1 MVDFELTEEQNMF
14 REMAKEFGLREVL
27 PSARERDRQERYPD
41 EIMKKM
47 GNQGLLGIKIPCE
60 YGGLGLDWMTF
71 GLVMEQISYYDFSVG
86 ISYLTQTTLQAMPI
100 LSHGDES
107 QKRRYIPAILRGE
120 KLGCH
125 AAVEPNA
132 GSDATAI
139 ETKAVRSGE
148 EWIINGNKTWI
159 TNATVADF
167 AIVLAQTDKGKGTKG
182 ITTFLIDRDAPGFST
197 VQIKNKLGIRS
208 TDTGQLFFRECRIPD
223 SNRLG
228 QVGMGMRVALGS
240 IEHTRFGIAI
250 GAVGVL
256 QACIDSCV
264 KYCQERSQFGKPIG
278 NFQLVQE
285 KIAEM
290 VVDCEAGRGLTCRL
304 AYLKDKG
311 VPHSRETAITKYF
324 CTEAAVRA
332 ARTAVELH
340 GAYGYTDDFPVER
353 YYRDMISP
361 VIYGGTSNIQ
371 KLTIGSFA
379 TGIKAF
385 AT

>member
-1 MVDFELTEEQNMF
+1 MDFELTREQMMF
-14 REMAKEFGLREVL
+14 REMAKEFSLREVL
-27 PSARERDRQERYPD
+27 PSARERDREEKFPH

-47 GNQGLLGIKIPCE
+47 ATQGLMGIKIPRE

-71 GLVMEQISYYDFSVG
+71 GLVMEQISYVDYAVG
-86 ISYLTQTTLQAMPI
+86 ISFLSQTTLQALPI
-100 LSHGDES
+100 LAHGEER
-107 QKRRYIPAILRGE
+107 QKKKYVPEIVRGE
-120 KLGCH
+120 KLGSH

-139 ETKAVRSGE
+139 ETRAVKEGDG
-148 EWIINGNKTWI
+148 WVLNGNKTWI

-167 AIVLAQTDKGKGTKG
+167 AIVLAQTDKEKGTKG
-182 ITTFLIDRDAPGFST
+182 ITTFIIDRDAPGFSM
-197 VQIKNKLGIRS
+197 VKIKNKLGIRS
-208 TDTGQLFFRECRIPD
+208 TDTGQLFLRDCRISD
-223 SNRLG
+223 ANRLG
-228 QVGMGMRVALGS
+228 PVGMGMRVSLSG
-240 IEHTRFGIAI
+240 IDNTRFGIAI
-250 GAVGVL
+250 GAIGVL
-256 QACIDSCV
+256 QACIDASV

-278 NFQLVQE
+278 GFQLVQE

-290 VVDCEAGRGLTCRL
+290 IVDCEAGRWLAYRV

-332 ARTAVELH
+332 ARTALELH

-361 VIYGGTSNIQ
+361 LIFGGTSNIQ
-371 KLTIGSFA
+371 KLTIGNFA

-385 AT
+385 TS

>member
-1 MVDFELTEEQNMF
+1 VDFELTKEQSMF
-14 REMAKEFGLREVL
+14 RDMAKEFGLREVL
-27 PSARERDRQERYPD
+27 PSTRERDREERFPH

-47 GNQGLLGIKIPCE
+47 AAQGLMGIKIPRE
-60 YGGLGLDWMTF
+60 YGGLGLDWLTF
-71 GLVMEQISYYDFSVG
+71 GLVMEQISYFDFSVG
-86 ISYLTQTTLQAMPI
+86 LSFLTQTTLQAMPI
-100 LSHGDES
+100 LTHGDDR
-107 QKRRYIPAILRGE
+107 QKEKYVPAIVKGE
-120 KLGCH
+120 KAGCH

-139 ETKAVRSGE
+139 ETRAVRDGE
-148 EWIINGNKTWI
+148 QWIINGNKTWI
-159 TNATVADF
+159 TNATLADF
-167 AIVLAQTDKGKGTKG
+167 AIVLVQTDKEKGTKG
-182 ITTFLIDRDAPGFST
+182 ITTFIIDRDTPGFST
-197 VQIKNKLGIRS
+197 VKIKNKLGIRS
-208 TDTGQLFFRECRIPD
+208 TDTGQLFFRDCRIPD

-228 QVGMGMRVALGS
+228 QVGMGMRVALGA

-250 GAVGVL
+250 SAVGVL
-256 QACIDSCV
+256 QACIDACV

-278 NFQLVQE
+278 NFQLIQE
-285 KIAEM
+285 RIAEM
-290 VVDCEAGRGLTCRL
+290 VVDCEAGRGLAYRL

-361 VIYGGTSNIQ
+361 LIFGGTSNIQ

-385 AT
+385 AS